1 MVMRKLTALIILTAA
16 VLSCKKDPAV
26 EVTASFTTNKDVF
39 QVGEEIIIEN
49 TSVVKNNILA
59 FCQWE
64 YGDMAGTEKAYGLEL
79 EGVSFSLPGLYTI
92 TLTAYAEQGAGQDTY
107 SRQVL
112 VIDENDIPWA
122 DFDCPAQARVG
133 EEVVFEDRS
142 VDNIG
147 GIKSW
152 RWNIG
157 GIESVIDS
165 PAIVFDAPA
174 TGVLVTLTVTDAF
187 DASDTVTKTIDIIE

>member
-1 MVMRKLTALIILTAA
+1 MRKFTALLILAA
-16 VLSCKKDPAV
+16 AAFSCTKTPAV

-39 QVGEEIIIEN
+39 QVGEEIVIEN
-49 TSVVKNNILA
+49 TSTVKNNILA

-64 YGDMAGTEKAYGLEL
+64 YGDKSGTEKAYTIEL
-79 EGVSFSLPGLYTI
+79 EGVSFKLPGLYTI

-107 SRQVL
+107 SREVL

-122 DFDCPAQARVG
+122 DFACPSQARVG

-142 VDNIG
+142 VDDIG

-152 RWNIG
+152 RWDIG
-157 GIESVIDS
+157 GIESAIDS
-165 PAIVFDAPA
+165 PVIIFDAPA
-174 TGVLVTLTVTDAF
+174 TGVRVTLTVTDAF
-187 DASDTVTKTIDIIE
+187 GASDTVTKTIDIIG

>member
-1 MVMRKLTALIILTAA
+1 MTMRKLAALIILVTAA
-16 VLSCKKDPAV
+16 FACKKDPAV

-39 QVGEEIIIEN
+39 QVGEVILIEN
-49 TSVVKNNILA
+49 TSTVKNDILA
-59 FCQWE
+59 FCRWE
-64 YGDMAGTEKAYGLEL
+64 YGDLSGMTEAYGLDL
-79 EGVSFSLPGLYTI
+79 EGVSFSQPGLYTI
-92 TLTAYAEQGAGQDTY
+92 TLTAYAEQGAGQDSY

-122 DFDCPAQARVG
+122 DFSCPAQARVG

-157 GIESVIDS
+157 GIDSVIDS
-165 PAIVFDAPA
+165 PVIIFDAPS
-174 TGVLVTLTVTDAF
+174 TGVSVTLTVTDAYG
-187 DASDTVTKTIDIIE
+187 ASDTVTKTIDIIE

>member
-1 MVMRKLTALIILTAA
+1 MRKLTALVILVAA
-16 VLSCKKDPAV
+16 ALSCKKDPAV

-49 TSVVKNNILA
+49 TSTVKNNILA

-64 YGDMAGTEKAYGLEL
+64 YGDKSGIQKAYGLEL
-79 EGVSFSLPGLYTI
+79 EGISFPLPGLYTI
-92 TLTAYAEQGAGQDTY
+92 TLTAYAEQGAGQDSY

-122 DFDCPAQARVG
+122 NFTCPAQARVG
-133 EEVVFEDRS
+133 EEVYFEDRS

-152 RWNIG
+152 KWNIG
-157 GIESVIDS
+157 GTGSVIDS
-165 PAIVFDAPA
+165 PVIVFDAPA
-174 TGVLVTLTVTDAF
+174 TGVLVTLTVTDAY

>member
-1 MVMRKLTALIILTAA
+1 MRKLTALIILVAA
-16 VLSCKKDPAV
+16 ALSCKKDPAV

-49 TSVVKNNILA
+49 TSTVKNNILA

-64 YGDMAGTEKAYGLEL
+64 YGDKSGMEKFYGLEL
-79 EGVSFSLPGLYTI
+79 EGVSFRLPGLYTI
-92 TLTAYAEQGAGQDTY
+92 TLTAYAEQGAGQDSY

-122 DFDCPAQARVG
+122 NFTCPAQVRVG
-133 EEVVFEDRS
+133 EEVVFEDHS
-142 VDNIG
+142 VDHVG
-147 GIKSW
+147 GIKTW
-152 RWNIG
+152 QWNIG
-157 GIESVIDS
+157 GIQSVIDS
-165 PAIVFDAPA
+165 PVIVFDAPA
-174 TGVLVTLTVTDAF
+174 TGVLVTLTVTDAY

>member
-1 MVMRKLTALIILTAA
+1 MRKLTVLVILITAA
-16 VLSCKKDPAV
+16 LSCKKDPAV

-39 QVGEEIIIEN
+39 QVGEEIVIEN
-49 TSVVKNNILA
+49 TSTVKNNILA

-64 YGDMAGTEKAYGLEL
+64 YGDKSGMEKFYGLEL
-79 EGVSFSLPGLYTI
+79 EGVSFNLPGLYTI
-92 TLTAYAEQGAGQDTY
+92 TLTAYAEQGAGKDTY
-107 SRQVL
+107 SREVL

-122 DFDCPAQARVG
+122 DFDCPAQAHVG

-142 VDNIG
+142 IDNIG

-165 PAIVFDAPA
+165 PVIVFDAPA
-174 TGVLVTLTVTDAF
+174 TGVLVTLTVTDAY

>member
-26 EVTASFTTNKDVF
+26 EVNASFTTNKDVF

-49 TSVVKNNILA
+49 TSTVKNNILA

-64 YGDMAGTEKAYGLEL
+64 YGDKSGLTTSYGLEL
-79 EGVSFSLPGLYTI
+79 EGVSFKLPGLYTI
-92 TLTAYAEQGAGQDTY
+92 TLTAYAEQGAGKDTY
-107 SRQVL
+107 TQEVL

-165 PAIVFDAPA
+165 PVIVFDAPA

>member
-1 MVMRKLTALIILTAA
+1 MTALIILVAA
-16 VLSCKKDPAV
+16 ALSCKKDPAV

-49 TSVVKNNILA
+49 TLTVKNNILA

-64 YGDMAGTEKAYGLEL
+64 YGDKSGMEKFYGLEL
-79 EGVSFSLPGLYTI
+79 EGVSFRLPGLYTI
-92 TLTAYAEQGAGQDTY
+92 TLTAYAEQGAGQDSY

-122 DFDCPAQARVG
+122 NFTCPAQGRVG
-133 EEVVFEDRS
+133 EEVVFEDHS
-142 VDNIG
+142 VDHVG
-147 GIKSW
+147 GIKTW
-152 RWNIG
+152 QWNIG
-157 GIESVIDS
+157 GIQSVIDS
-165 PAIVFDAPA
+165 PVIVFDAPA
-174 TGVLVTLTVTDAF
+174 TGVLVTLTVTDAY

>member
-1 MVMRKLTALIILTAA
+1 MRKLTVLVILIAA
-16 VLSCKKDPAV
+16 ALSCKKDPAV

-39 QVGEEIIIEN
+39 QVGEEIVIEN
-49 TSVVKNNILA
+49 TSTVKNNILA

-64 YGDMAGTEKAYGLEL
+64 YGDKSGMEKFYGLEL
-79 EGVSFSLPGLYTI
+79 EGVSFNLPGLYTI
-92 TLTAYAEQGAGQDTY
+92 TLTAYAEQGAGKDTY
-107 SRQVL
+107 SREVL

-142 VDNIG
+142 IDNIG

-165 PAIVFDAPA
+165 PVIVFDTPA
-174 TGVLVTLTVTDAF
+174 TGVLVTLTVTDPY

>member
-1 MVMRKLTALIILTAA
+1 MRKLTVLVILIAA
-16 VLSCKKDPAV
+16 ALSCKKDPAV

-39 QVGEEIIIEN
+39 QVGEEIVIEN
-49 TSVVKNNILA
+49 TSTVKNNILA

-64 YGDMAGTEKAYGLEL
+64 YGDKSGMEKFYGLEL
-79 EGVSFSLPGLYTI
+79 EGVSFNLPGLYTI

-107 SRQVL
+107 SREVL

-152 RWNIG
+152 HWNIG

-165 PAIVFDAPA
+165 PVIVFDAPA
-174 TGVLVTLTVTDAF
+174 TGVLVTLTVTDAY

>member
-1 MVMRKLTALIILTAA
+1 MAMRKLTALIILIVAA
-16 VLSCKKDPAV
+16 ISCKKEPAV

-39 QVGEEIIIEN
+39 QVGEEILIEN
-49 TSVVKNNILA
+49 TSTVKNNILA

-64 YGDMAGTEKAYGLEL
+64 YGDLSGTEKAYGLDL
-79 EGVSFSLPGLYTI
+79 EGVSFSQPGLYTI

-122 DFDCPAQARVG
+122 DFACPAQARVG

-157 GIESVIDS
+157 GIESVIDF
-165 PAIVFDAPA
+165 PVIVFDTPS
-174 TGVLVTLTVTDAF
+174 TGVLVTLTVTDAYG
-187 DASDTVTKTIDIIE
+187 ASDTVTKTIDIIE

>member
-1 MVMRKLTALIILTAA
+1 MRKLTVLVILIAA
-16 VLSCKKDPAV
+16 ALSCKKDPAV

-39 QVGEEIIIEN
+39 QVGEEIVIEN
-49 TSVVKNNILA
+49 TSTVKNNILA

-64 YGDMAGTEKAYGLEL
+64 YGDKSGMEKFYGLEL
-79 EGVSFSLPGLYTI
+79 EGVSFNLPGLYTI
-92 TLTAYAEQGAGQDTY
+92 TLTAYAEQGAGKDTY
-107 SRQVL
+107 SREVL

-142 VDNIG
+142 IDNIG

-165 PAIVFDAPA
+165 PVIVFDTPA
-174 TGVLVTLTVTDAF
+174 TGVLVTLTVTDAY

>member
-1 MVMRKLTALIILTAA
+1 MAMRKLTALIILIAAA
-16 VLSCKKDPAV
+16 VSCKKEPAV

-39 QVGEEIIIEN
+39 QVGEEILIEN
-49 TSVVKNNILA
+49 TSTVKNNILA

-64 YGDMAGTEKAYGLEL
+64 YGDLSGMEKAYGLDL
-79 EGVSFSLPGLYTI
+79 EGVSFSQPGLYTI

-122 DFDCPAQARVG
+122 DFSCPAQARVG

-165 PAIVFDAPA
+165 PVIVFDTPS
-174 TGVLVTLTVTDAF
+174 TGVPVTLTVTDAYG
-187 DASDTVTKTIDIIE
+187 ASDTVTKTIDIIE

>member
-1 MVMRKLTALIILTAA
+1 MTALIILVAA
-16 VLSCKKDPAV
+16 ALSCKKDPAV

-49 TSVVKNNILA
+49 TSTVKNNILA

-64 YGDMAGTEKAYGLEL
+64 YGDKSGMEKFYGLEL
-79 EGVSFSLPGLYTI
+79 EGVSFRLPGLYTI
-92 TLTAYAEQGAGQDTY
+92 TLTAYAEQGAGQDSY

-122 DFDCPAQARVG
+122 NFTCPAQVRVG
-133 EEVVFEDRS
+133 EEVVFEDHS
-142 VDNIG
+142 VDHVG
-147 GIKSW
+147 GIKTW
-152 RWNIG
+152 QWNIG
-157 GIESVIDS
+157 GIQSVIDS
-165 PAIVFDAPA
+165 PVIVFDAPA
-174 TGVLVTLTVTDAF
+174 TGVLVTLTVTDAY

>member
-1 MVMRKLTALIILTAA
+1 MTMRKLAALIILVAA
-16 VLSCKKDPAV
+16 AFACKKDPAV

-39 QVGEEIIIEN
+39 QVGE
-49 TSVVKNNILA
+49 VILA
-59 FCQWE
+59 FCRWE
-64 YGDMAGTEKAYGLEL
+64 YGDLSGMTEAYGLDL
-79 EGVSFSLPGLYTI
+79 EGVSFSQPGLYTI
-92 TLTAYAEQGAGQDTY
+92 TLTAYAEQGAGQDSY

-122 DFDCPAQARVG
+122 DFSCPAQARVG

-157 GIESVIDS
+157 GIDSVIDS
-165 PAIVFDAPA
+165 PVIIFDAPS
-174 TGVLVTLTVTDAF
+174 TGVSVTL
-187 DASDTVTKTIDIIE
+187 TVTKTIDIIE

>member
-1 MVMRKLTALIILTAA
+1 MRKLTVLVILIAA
-16 VLSCKKDPAV
+16 ALSCKKDPAV

-49 TSVVKNNILA
+49 TSTVKNNILA

-64 YGDMAGTEKAYGLEL
+64 YGDKSGMEKFYGLDL
-79 EGVSFSLPGLYTI
+79 EGVSFALPGLYTI
-92 TLTAYAEQGAGQDTY
+92 TLTAYAEQGAGKDTY
-107 SRQVL
+107 SREVL

-122 DFDCPAQARVG
+122 DFNCPAQARVG

-165 PAIVFDAPA
+165 PVIVFDAPA
-174 TGVLVTLTVTDAF
+174 TGVLVTLTVTDAY

>member
-1 MVMRKLTALIILTAA
+1 MRKLTVLVILIAA
-16 VLSCKKDPAV
+16 ALSCKKDPAV

-39 QVGEEIIIEN
+39 QVGEEIVIEN
-49 TSVVKNNILA
+49 TSTVKNNILA

-64 YGDMAGTEKAYGLEL
+64 YGDKSGMEKFYGLEL
-79 EGVSFSLPGLYTI
+79 EGVSFNLPGLYTI
-92 TLTAYAEQGAGQDTY
+92 TLTAYAEQGAGKDTY
-107 SRQVL
+107 SREVL

-142 VDNIG
+142 IDNIG

-165 PAIVFDAPA
+165 PVIVFDAPA
-174 TGVLVTLTVTDAF
+174 TGVLVTLTVTDAY

>member
-1 MVMRKLTALIILTAA
+1 MAMRKLTVFVILIAA
-16 VLSCKKDPAV
+16 AISCKKDPAV

-49 TSVVKNNILA
+49 TSTVKNNILA

-64 YGDMAGTEKAYGLEL
+64 YGDKSGMEKFYGLDL
-79 EGVSFSLPGLYTI
+79 EGVSFALPGLYTI
-92 TLTAYAEQGAGQDTY
+92 TLTAYAEQGAGKDTY
-107 SRQVL
+107 SREVL

-122 DFDCPAQARVG
+122 DFNCPAQARVG

-165 PAIVFDAPA
+165 PVIVFDAPA
-174 TGVLVTLTVTDAF
+174 TGVLVTLTVTDAY